1 MAEKLTTMS
10 AVEKKFMRR
19 FVEERLTPS
28 GVSKKKWPELKAEA
42 LGRFRRAQKKACAK
56 MSCEAVE
63 EIFGEGSGDTKGL
76 DSL

>member
-1 MAEKLTTMS
+1 MS

-19 FVEERLTPS
+19 FVDERLKPA
-28 GVSKKKWPELKAEA
+28 GIVKREWPEFKAEA

-63 EIFGEGSGDTKGL
+63 EIFGKGNGGDVGGL
-76 DSL
+76 ASL